1 MGQCEYISSYGQCKS
16 PALEGR
22 RFCDKHAP
30 NSNATIVGQYHLACK
45 LLEDAPARHSD
56 AKNLKSLVGE
66 IAVLKSL
73 FEKRLNM
80 IDNDAELITAIP
92 TLKDLADRI
101 EKLVS
106 SAHAMDVKL
115 GNLLSKAS
123 LVSLAGQMISAIEE
137 NIRPFA
143 DKLGTETVDIA
154 IEKIGQAIIEA
165 IAAQENKNDRK

>member
-1 MGQCEYISSYGQCKS
+1 MGQCEYISSYSQCGNE
-16 PALEGR
+16 ALEGK
-22 RFCDKHAP
+22 RFCDKHSQKA
-30 NSNATIVGQYHLACK
+30 NATVIGQYHVACR
-45 LLEDAPARHSD
+45 LLEDAPERHSD

-73 FEKRLNM
+73 FEKRINM
-80 IDNDAELITAIP
+80 IDNEAELIAAISS
-92 TLKDLADRI
+92 LKDLAEKI

-143 DKLGTETVDIA
+143 DKLGTNTVDIA
-154 IEKIGQAIIEA
+154 IEKIGESIIEA